1 MKKAIFIILLAALL
15 SGCGNAADTNTETAA
30 PAQTTAVSHNTNI
43 SETAPEI
50 KAVNVKIS
58 EEKKTTT
65 TTTAETTSTSKTTTT
80 TTNAETTTSG
90 TTSKSTTRRTVSES
104 TTAKRPIQQTETQTY
119 IVYYDEPSPETQQTQ
134 PEVRV
139 TETKPITTTTVQTT
153 PPTTTMETTTTT
165 QSSTTT
171 AEPYTEPQKM
181 NVTEHWLIYFSDSHS
196 KDYYVNIGKS
206 LANDGS
212 DFGKAEAVFE
222 YMQSEFSGER
232 NCIYM
237 SSIAHCLCEGIGL
250 DCGYA
255 MMSDWYHHC
264 ANAVKVNGAWYVL
277 DTQAGGFLCEDI
289 GYTKVIDEYENI
301 LDVRL
306 SECDY

>member
-50 KAVNVKIS
+50 KAVTVKIS

-65 TTTAETTSTSKTTTT
+65 TTTTAETASTSKATTTT
-80 TTNAETTTSG
+80 TKAETTA
-90 TTSKSTTRRTVSES
+90 SKSTTRKTVSE
-104 TTAKRPIQQTETQTY
+104 TTTTQQPVQHTETY
-119 IVYYDEPSPETQQTQ
+119 IVYYVEPSPETQQTQ

-153 PPTTTMETTTTT
+153 PPTVTTKETTTTT
-165 QSSTTT
+165 QTSTTT

-181 NVTEHWLIYFSDSHS
+181 NVTEHWLIYFADSHS

-206 LANDGS
+206 LENDGS
-212 DFGKAEAVFE
+212 DCGKAEAVFE
-222 YMQSEFSGER
+222 YMQGEFSGEH

-237 SSIAHCLCEGIGL
+237 SSIAYCLCEGIGL

-264 ANAVKVNGAWYVL
+264 ANTVKVDGIWYVL

-289 GYTKVIDEYENI
+289 GYTKVVDEYENT
-301 LDVRL
+301 LGVTL
-306 SECDY
+306 SDQDY